1 MGSYATSYIGPT
13 TSASATRVADA
24 CSKTGISSLIG
35 QTSGVLFCDLNW
47 QQKEGV
53 FFINSISDGTT
64 NNEILM
70 AFGSSADN
78 RIRFSIAS
86 GGVES
91 VNQDSAV
98 LSSGRYKIA
107 FAYASND
114 AAVYINGT
122 QLFTD
127 SSVVVP
133 TTSAFK
139 FLRAN
144 DTLGFD
150 GQINEQL
157 LFKTRL
163 TNAELASLTT
173 L

>member
-1 MGSYATSYIGPT
+1 M
-13 TSASATRVADA
+13 
-24 CSKTGISSLIG
+24 
-35 QTSGVLFCDLNW
+35 FCDFNW
-47 QQKEGV
+47 EQKEGV

-64 NNEILM
+64 NNDIFM
-70 AFGSSADN
+70 AFGSSANN

-86 GGVES
+86 GGVNY
-91 VNQDSAV
+91 VNEDSAV

-114 AAVYINGT
+114 AVVYINGT

-127 SSVVVP
+127 SSVTVP
-133 TTSAFK
+133 ATSAFK

-144 DTLGFD
+144 DTLGFN
-150 GQINEQL
+150 GTINQQL

-173 L
+173 I